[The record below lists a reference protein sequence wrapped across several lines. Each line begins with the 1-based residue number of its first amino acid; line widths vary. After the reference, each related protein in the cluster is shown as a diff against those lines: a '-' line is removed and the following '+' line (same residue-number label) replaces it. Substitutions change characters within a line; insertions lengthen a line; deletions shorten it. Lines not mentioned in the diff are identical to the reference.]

1 MTDAVFLRARSNH
14 ARHTTQVSP
23 AHLLLAAPLP
33 HLSVFDRNLL
43 RLVLR
48 ASSSRIAAV
57 SGLQHVARA
66 RDPFILVLNH
76 STMLEALIVPP
87 LLLAAREGYALPFLA
102 DWNFRLIPG
111 VGLLYKRAKVV
122 NVTRK
127 PAKPRILDILRPL
140 YRQGPTAWERAEQL
154 LRAGTSIA
162 VFPEGRVNRDPQSL
176 LNGRVGAAFLSKRT
190 GVPVVPA
197 GLRFPSVP
205 NGSYVPEGA
214 PINLTIGAPLDIP
227 SSASLRARHAQIMT
241 AISLHSGK
249 SWPSTREK
257 RNETPEIDECEAY

>member
-48 ASSSRIAAV
+48 ASSSRIADV

-76 STMLEALIVPP
+76 RTILEALIVPP
-87 LLLAAREGYALPFLA
+87 LLLAARAGYALHFLA

-111 VGLLYKRAKVV
+111 VGILYKRAKVV
-122 NVTRK
+122 NVTCK
-127 PAKPRILDILRPL
+127 PAKPRILNILRPL
-140 YRQGPTAWERAEQL
+140 YRQSPTAWERAEQL
-154 LRAGTSIA
+154 LRAGTSLA

-190 GVPVVPA
+190 GVTSCASRVAFSRRPA
-197 GLRFPSVP
+197 AV
-205 NGSYVPEGA
+205 
-214 PINLTIGAPLDIP
+214 
-227 SSASLRARHAQIMT
+227 
-241 AISLHSGK
+241 
-249 SWPSTREK
+249 
-257 RNETPEIDECEAY
+257 